1 MPGGDTTWQLGFLL
15 LTSSPEQVRLWGGAV
30 VERGGFR
37 FRGSGWVPPAASR
50 AREDLLALG
59 GVSLLK
65 EGEGV
70 LAGRG
75 DVMDWLPPPPH
86 SGWLQAAAAGGDPTV

>member
-1 MPGGDTTWQLGFLL
+1 M
-15 LTSSPEQVRLWGGAV
+15 
-30 VERGGFR
+30 RGGCQG
-37 FRGSGWVPPAASR
+37 RGSVSIPPDASR
-50 AREDLLALG
+50 ARGDLLALVG
-59 GVSLLK
+59 GSLLK

-75 DVMDWLPPPPH
+75 EVMDWVPPPPH